1 MKGRVSFVAEQIQVG
16 FVGAGGMAAAHV
28 KAMQK
33 FEDVKFAAFCD
44 VRLEAAQKM
53 ATEHGGVAYSKLSEM
68 FQNTKLDAVFL
79 LLPPFAHGEPEFLAL
94 KHKVPFFVEKPVGK
108 DAGLITEIGQEVER
122 SGLLTCVGYMNRHR
136 KSVQRAKELLTE
148 NPAVVVYG
156 GWLSGGAGKRP
167 KLAESGIGSW
177 WGDKSRSGGQIVE
190 QCTHTFDVVRYLCGD
205 AVEVFAH
212 ATKAFSDPHPGY
224 TMDDASAV
232 NIRFKN
238 GAVATLFSSVQ
249 TPVGGVFLNIHG
261 TAETI
266 RFTGWE
272 HSAKIEHV
280 GGWKEEI
287 PGEDDIF
294 GKEDRIFLDA
304 VRKKE
309 ASLIRSPYQDGAKTA
324 LLTIAAEESINTG
337 KPVQLK

>member
-1 MKGRVSFVAEQIQVG
+1 VAEKIQVG
-16 FVGAGGMAAAHV
+16 FVGSGGMAAAHV
-28 KAMQK
+28 KAMK
-33 FEDVKFAAFCD
+33 PFEDVAFAAFCD

-53 ATEHGGVAYSKLSEM
+53 AAEHGGKAFSKPADM
-68 FQNTKLDAVFL
+68 FENAKLDAVFL
-79 LLPPFAHGEPEFLAL
+79 LLPPFAHGEPELLAL

-108 DAGLITEIGQEVER
+108 DPGSINEISQEVNK

-136 KSVQRAKELLTE
+136 KSVQRAKELLAA
-148 NPAVVVYG
+148 NPPVVVYG
-156 GWLSGGAGKRP
+156 GWLGGGAGKRP
-167 KLAESGIGSW
+167 KLAESGIGAW

-190 QCTHTFDVVRYLCGD
+190 QCTHTFDVVRYLCGE
-205 AVEVFAH
+205 AAEVFAH
-212 ATKAFSDPHPGY
+212 ATKAFSDPYPGY

-249 TPVGGVFLNIHG
+249 TPVGGVFLNVHS
-261 TAETI
+261 TAETF

-272 HSAKIEHV
+272 HSVKIEHT

-294 GKEDRIFLDA
+294 GKEDRIFIDA
-304 VRKKE
+304 VKKKD
-309 ASLIRSPYQDGAKTA
+309 ASTIRSPYPDGAKTA
-324 LLTIAAEESINTG
+324 LLTIAAEESIRTG
-337 KPVQLK
+337 KTVQL